1 MPRRVPVLDGF
12 RGYAILGVVSLHV
25 LLLSK
30 VVTPGTD
37 VSLITWGA
45 LGNIVDTFFIIS
57 GFVHLQC
64 RWRSGRRGV
73 ATSRSD
79 ARSACCRPIG

>member
-12 RGYAILGVVSLHV
+12 RGYAILGVVSLHL

-30 VVTPGTD
+30 VATPGTH
-37 VSLITWGA
+37 VSLITWGV

-57 GFVHLQC
+57 GFVIFLPVVFRDGRLGSIRDFRPPRLLQD
-64 RWRSGRRGV
+64 S
-73 ATSRSD
+73 
-79 ARSACCRPIG
+79 